1 MKTKRWGCALIGAA
15 LLVFFSL
22 PVIAAEINIDVN
34 NTMKPGGAEEAA
46 IKKFKEVIEA
56 KSKGRMQVKEFM
68 SGQLGGEQAVLELMK
83 IGQTQM
89 SLTGGI
95 FRSMFSKEY
104 DPISIPFYLPTW
116 AACRAFF
123 DGPMGQKIKDL
134 AAEKGGIIDF
144 GPQKRAARHMTSNR
158 KIEKVDDLKG
168 LKMRVPSVPIW
179 VDVWKELGT
188 LPTIIPAPEI
198 YLAMKTGQ
206 VEAHENTLVG
216 PYSRKMWEVQKYII
230 LTSHV
235 FFPWHWT
242 ASKVWFDKLSPADQ
256 KLIREAVAEAIAV
269 GEKAED
275 DMDKFYAEELKKNGM
290 ELITPDLAGIRQKA
304 KPAID
309 RALKDLAPE
318 VDAEVKRVSGLK

>member
-1 MKTKRWGCALIGAA
+1 
-15 LLVFFSL
+15 
-22 PVIAAEINIDVN
+22 
-34 NTMKPGGAEEAA
+34 
-46 IKKFKEVIEA
+46 
-56 KSKGRMQVKEFM
+56 
-68 SGQLGGEQAVLELMK
+68 
-83 IGQTQM
+83 
-89 SLTGGI
+89 
-95 FRSMFSKEY
+95 
-104 DPISIPFYLPTW
+104 
-116 AACRAFF
+116 
-123 DGPMGQKIKDL
+123 
-134 AAEKGGIIDF
+134 
-144 GPQKRAARHMTSNR
+144 
-158 KIEKVDDLKG
+158 
-168 LKMRVPSVPIW
+168 MRVPSVPIW

>member
-1 MKTKRWGCALIGAA
+1 MKMKRWGCALVGAA
-15 LLVFFSL
+15 LLAFFSL
-22 PVIAAEINIDVN
+22 PVLAAEINIDVN

-83 IGQTQM
+83 IGRTQM